1 MEKVKKEIKTMK
13 DIRELVD
20 TFYGKVRRDPLLG
33 PVFEERI
40 GNSWEVHLEKMYRF
54 WQTVL
59 LQEHTYHGSPFTP
72 HATMPIGADHFQRWL
87 QLFQKT
93 LKEGFEGEKAEEAM
107 WRAEKMAQM
116 FQLKIAYYQENHIHP
131 IG

>member
-1 MEKVKKEIKTMK
+1 MVVKKEIESIAE
-13 DIRELVD
+13 IRELVD
-20 TFYGKVRRDPLLG
+20 TFYDNVRRDPLLG
-33 PVFEERI
+33 PVFEKRI
-40 GNSWEVHLEKMYRF
+40 GDSWDAHLGKMYRF

-59 LQEHTYHGSPFTP
+59 LQEHTYHGSPFSP
-72 HATMPIGADHFQRWL
+72 HATMPIGEEHFQRWL
-87 QLFQKT
+87 QLFQET
-93 LKEGFEGEKAEEAM
+93 LKDNFTGEKADEAL

>member
-1 MEKVKKEIKTMK
+1 MVVKKEIETIAE
-13 DIRELVD
+13 IRELVD
-20 TFYGKVRRDPLLG
+20 TFYDNVRRDPLLG
-33 PVFEERI
+33 PVFEKRI
-40 GNSWEVHLEKMYRF
+40 GDSWDAHLGKMYRF

-59 LQEHTYHGSPFTP
+59 LQEHTYHGSPFSP
-72 HATMPIGADHFQRWL
+72 HATMPIGKEHFQRWL
-87 QLFQKT
+87 QLFQET
-93 LKEGFEGEKAEEAM
+93 LKDNFTGEKADEAQ